1 MSSVDLMG
9 VNLKLKKRFGK
20 YCRGECDVQ
29 NRYPSLYVKQASV
42 ELAL

>member
-9 VNLKLKKRFGK
+9 INLKLKKGFGK

-29 NRYPSLYVKQASV
+29 NRDPGLYVKRASV